1 MKKLLS
7 LVLILVLPLS
17 FVSAEEGFGV
27 LTGTVTISQPAASG
41 GVSIVVVVNSRGNT
55 GGVGSSGPGPGYG
68 GGMSWQIAEQPEATP
83 SLTLNGK
90 LSQTITVPEGQ
101 TSATYSFSYEE
112 LNAAFGNVDSVRM
125 GAYVENGYGSS
136 SWATKYIHSL
146 EYGNN
151 VVADISILY
160 QPFYHISGKVQVSEP
175 CVRDEVFTL
184 YADSNGFVSTTQIT
198 IVAGGTEAQYT
209 LDVISGE
216 TYTIKLFTDPYSSWY
231 NNATRGTKYTITDT
245 DVQNVNLVL
254 PPACQAVHGTLKLPD
269 GYPSVAHDQIY
280 VVRLSSGSR
289 WLGQDIITIKQGER
303 TAEFL
308 IPNRTGAEKAV
319 ISWGLGIE
327 ATAFY
332 SNGEYISSNYSNSFE
347 LVNGEYVSTDPRQWL
362 DFSNLPDNIEI
373 VPTLWDNQLFNIECY
388 YGTYDKYYEIT
399 DIYSGTETRISEITV
414 SRSVPL
420 PQTAYLCAYTAQD
433 KFLGVVSLPPDEMWF
448 AISADEF
455 SRPEAI
461 ATLRIYLW
469 NDTLS
474 PVYDLPTVSVTPPY

>member
-1 MKKLLS
+1 M
-7 LVLILVLPLS
+7 
-17 FVSAEEGFGV
+17 
-27 LTGTVTISQPAASG
+27 
-41 GVSIVVVVNSRGNT
+41 NSRGNT
-55 GGVGSSGPGPGYG
+55 GDVGSSGPGHGYG
-68 GGMSWQIAEQPEATP
+68 SGMSWQIAEQPEATP

-112 LNAAFGNVDSVRM
+112 LNTAFGNVDSVYV
-125 GAYVENGYGSS
+125 GAYVKNGYGSS

-146 EYGNN
+146 KYGTNT
-151 VVADISILY
+151 VADISLSY
-160 QPFYHISGKVQVSEP
+160 QPFYRISGKVQVPEP
-175 CVRDEVFTL
+175 CICDEVFTL
-184 YADSNGFVSTTQIT
+184 YADSNGFVSTTQVT
-198 IVAGGTEAQYT
+198 IVAGGTDAQYT

-231 NNATRGTKYTITDT
+231 NNATRGTKYTITNS
-245 DVQNVNLVL
+245 DVQNVNIVL
-254 PPACQAVHGTLKLPD
+254 PPAVQAVHGTLKLPE
-269 GYPSVAHDQIY
+269 GYPSAAHDQIY
-280 VVRLSSGSR
+280 VVRLSSDSR

-308 IPNRTGAEKAV
+308 IPNRTGAEKAI

-332 SNGEYISSNYSNSFE
+332 SNGEYISSNYSYSFE

-433 KFLGVVSLPPDEMWF
+433 KFLGVVSLPPDEMRF
-448 AISADEF
+448 TISADEF
-455 SRPEAI
+455 SSPETI
-461 ATLRIYLW
+461 ATLKVFLW

-474 PVYDLPTVSVTPPY
+474 PIWDLTTVNVIPPH